1 MAEKLTGRAGATVTQ
16 LPTRAA
22 RGAGSSRPKPKT
34 VELKSSAPPAPKPRP
49 LSQAERDAQ
58 IRAANLDRRRILA
71 ADERKLDMRI
81 DVIKEQLKDM
91 LSEKRQVRSAIE
103 GTGILLKHYDEA
115 KEDALLTRVDL
126 EEKERLRAEARDIFS
141 VPTGVAKSLF
151 DGIPDAAR
159 EQAHWD
165 DMGYRAGLAGGE
177 REPPSTCPPERKPDY
192 RTGYDR
198 AQTEMASAIKR
209 TDASTTGMTLDEA
222 ASAGRQ
228 PAEDPDASH
237 VSPPDGDADKSIDA
251 EADAIVDETQAQV
264 DREAAAGD
272 DGFEMSP
279 AELEQQAARRAV
291 QDARETDED
300 LAPHGTEAQ
309 RERLNPTAELSEAIK
324 THGTADLASAKTA
337 GGIV

>member
-22 RGAGSSRPKPKT
+22 RGAGKSRPSTKT

-91 LSEKRQVRSAIE
+91 LSERRQVRSAIE

-209 TDASTTGMTLDEA
+209 TDGATTGMTLDEA
-222 ASAGRQ
+222 ASAGKQ
-228 PAEDPDASH
+228 APEDPDASH
-237 VSPPDGDADKSIDA
+237 VSTPADPDKSIDA
-251 EADAIVDETQAQV
+251 EANAIVDGVQAQV
-264 DREAAAGD
+264 EREAGDGD
-272 DGFEMSP
+272 DFEASP
-279 AELEQQAARRAV
+279 DELQQQATRRAV
-291 QDARETDED
+291 QDARETDEA
-300 LAPHGTEAQ
+300 LAPHGVDAQ
-309 RERLNPTAELSEAIK
+309 RERLNPTAELSEALK
-324 THGTADLASAKTA
+324 THGTADLASARTA

>member
-1 MAEKLTGRAGATVTQ
+1 MRTFPGFLITAMLALPLQGNAMPDQPLQVSARCIDNPGCVYAG
-16 LPTRAA
+16 
-22 RGAGSSRPKPKT
+22 
-34 VELKSSAPPAPKPRP
+34 E
-49 LSQAERDAQ
+49 
-58 IRAANLDRRRILA
+58 
-71 ADERKLDMRI
+71 DMRI

-141 VPTGVAKSLF
+141 VPTGVTKSLF

-177 REPPSTCPPERKPDY
+177 REPPSTCPPERRPDY

-198 AQTEMASAIKR
+198 AQTEMASAVKR
-209 TDASTTGMTLDEA
+209 TDGLTTGMTLDEA
-222 ASAGRQ
+222 ASAGKQ
-228 PAEDPDASH
+228 PPEDPDASH
-237 VSPPDGDADKSIDA
+237 VSSPTDPAVTA
-251 EADAIVDETQAQV
+251 EADAIVAQV
-264 DREAAAGD
+264 EGQVAAEADGD
-272 DGFEMSP
+272 DAIIPPGGDDEFEMSP
-279 AELEQQAARRAV
+279 AELEQQAQRRAV
-291 QDARETDED
+291 QDARDTDDSLEQHK
-300 LAPHGTEAQ
+300 PEAQ
-309 RERLNPTAELSEAIK
+309 GERIRAA
-324 THGTADLASAKTA
+324 G

>member
-1 MAEKLTGRAGATVTQ
+1 MAEKLTGRRGATVTQ

-22 RGAGSSRPKPKT
+22 QGAGKSRPTTKT
-34 VELKSSAPPAPKPRP
+34 VELKSSAPKPRP

-209 TDASTTGMTLDEA
+209 TDATTTGMTLDEA
-222 ASAGRQ
+222 ASAGKQ
-228 PAEDPDASH
+228 AAEDPDASH
-237 VSPPDGDADKSIDA
+237 VSTPPAADAEPDKSIDA
-251 EADAIVDETQAQV
+251 EANAIVDGVQAQV
-264 DREAAAGD
+264 DADAGAD
-272 DGFEMSP
+272 DGFE
-279 AELEQQAARRAV
+279 ATEDELRQQSARRAV
-291 QDARETDED
+291 QDARETDEA
-300 LAPHGTEAQ
+300 LEPHGQDAQ
-309 RERLNPTAELSEAIK
+309 AERLRAA
-324 THGTADLASAKTA
+324 G